1 MALEISRPKET
12 GEIIR
17 FSAEVRRGLEGEG
30 YVIYELT
37 GKSLPQLEQEGR
49 DIGILKYLVGLG
61 WESIVS
67 MESEVA
73 VNPNKLFLPKSFNQ
87 RWEKQQK
94 MVAGFS
100 RKLQKGVSGQVR
112 AMVGT
117 AADYVELYSLYRQAT
132 GIRLFGDRPPY
143 ARTATSFMSITNP
156 DVALSVVA
164 GGFHKEGELYLSIEH
179 RDFGYELIGVAP
191 LVVPF

>member
-12 GEIIR
+12 GEVIR
-17 FSAEVRRGLEGEG
+17 FSAEARRGLEREG
-30 YVIYELT
+30 FLIYTLT
-37 GKSLPQLEQEGR
+37 GKSLQQLSEEGR
-49 DIGILKYLVGLG
+49 DIGILKYLVRLD
-61 WESIVS
+61 WKSVAS
-67 MESEVA
+67 VESEVA
-73 VNPNKLFLPKSFNQ
+73 INPNNLFLPGSFNR

-100 RKLQKGVSGQVR
+100 RKLQKRTSGQVR
-112 AMVGT
+112 AIVGN
-117 AADYVELYSLYRQAT
+117 AADYVELYSLHRQTT
-132 GIRLFGDRPPY
+132 GVRLFGDRAPY

-156 DVALSVVA
+156 DVAFSVVA